1 MHHICFDL
9 WHGFQFSWDMAKKV
23 AVIGAGASGLPAIK
37 CCVDE
42 GLQPVCFERTDHIG
56 STNFNYLSIKFLPLA
71 LKTYNFMF
79 LW

>member
-1 MHHICFDL
+1 
-9 WHGFQFSWDMAKKV
+9 MAKKV

-56 STNFNYLSIKFLPLA
+56 KTFFFFLLFGYAKSYQDSKIKSV
-71 LKTYNFMF
+71 KIT
-79 LW
+79 